1 MQSWRACAHGQGV
14 GETSQATATGCRGRW
29 RTVARRR
36 GTATGEIT
44 LRALVWHAKKLN
56 RMLGKNKRGCD
67 HRGMV
72 RPKRRRP
79 WPAGRPA
86 ATACRDNNTG
96 ARARGKKGVATF
108 LPCREATA
116 EKMDGGGGA
125 MAEFVGDSELGRR
138 SGRQG
143 LSSKKRRKRRPGARE
158 AH

>member
-96 ARARGKKGVATF
+96 ARARGKKKGWRPSYPAEKLRPRRWTAGAERWRSS
-108 LPCREATA
+108 LATA
-116 EKMDGGGGA
+116 NSGGA
-125 MAEFVGDSELGRR
+125 PADRD
-138 SGRQG
+138 
-143 LSSKKRRKRRPGARE
+143 
-158 AH
+158 